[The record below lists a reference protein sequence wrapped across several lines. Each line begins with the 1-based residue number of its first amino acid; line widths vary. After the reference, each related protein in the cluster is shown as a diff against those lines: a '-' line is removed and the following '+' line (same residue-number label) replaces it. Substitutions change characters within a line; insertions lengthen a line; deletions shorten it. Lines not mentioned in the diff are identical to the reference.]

1 MRVDI
6 RKGTALEMNRLYHA
20 AEFDC
25 IIACLVLSEMTPD
38 EQAWVLHEC
47 RRILK
52 PGGKLLLADEF
63 LPQNPLRRF
72 LARCLSWPL
81 HMVTYLWLHFRS
93 LYAANLWQTL
103 YYCVVE
109 MPLLLLSALVSFPFN
124 HPLREQ
130 PVGLPAGMGVLEVR
144 KFRGGLRLLE
154 ITRLAEGLCAN

>member
-1 MRVDI
+1 
-6 RKGTALEMNRLYHA
+6 
-20 AEFDC
+20 
-25 IIACLVLSEMTPD
+25 
-38 EQAWVLHEC
+38 
-47 RRILK
+47 
-52 PGGKLLLADEF
+52 
-63 LPQNPLRRF
+63 
-72 LARCLSWPL
+72 
-81 HMVTYLWLHFRS
+81 MVTYLWLHFRS